1 MGEQKRVLITGAAG
15 RIGEVL
21 HQGLRDRYRLRL
33 MYHSKIPAVADGSEV
48 FVGDVVD
55 FEAMRKAS
63 RGVDVVVHMAADPS
77 GSTPFARILALNVQ
91 GAYNVYEAARLNGV
105 RRVVFASTN
114 HVTGF
119 YEKEG
124 VYTTPEMPVRPDS
137 FYGVSKAFGEAL
149 ARYYFDQHGLE
160 SICLRIGSF
169 QPRPRS
175 ARMLA
180 TWLSHRDTVQLVWR
194 GIEAGR
200 VKFGIY
206 YGISRNTRRT
216 WDISNAE
223 RDLGYAP
230 EDDAEAY
237 AKEFT
242 A

>member
-1 MGEQKRVLITGAAG
+1 MAGQKRVLITGAAG

-21 HQGLRDRYRLRL
+21 HHGLRDRYPLRL
-33 MYHSKIPAVADGSEV
+33 MYHSKVPPVTDGSEV

-55 FEAMRKAS
+55 FEAMAKAT
-63 RGVDVVVHMAADPS
+63 RDIGVIVHMAADPS
-77 GSTPFARILALNVQ
+77 GSTPFARTASLNIT
-91 GAYNVYEAARLNGV
+91 GTYHIYEAARLNGV
-105 RRVVFASTN
+105 RRGGLASTN

-119 YEKEG
+119 YEREG
-124 VYTTPEMPVRPDS
+124 VYTTPEMSVRPDS
-137 FYGVSKAFGEAL
+137 FYGVSKVFGEAL
-149 ARYYFDQHGLE
+149 ARYYYDQFGVE

-169 QPRPRS
+169 QPKPRS

-180 TWLSHRDTVQLVWR
+180 TWLSHRDTVQLVR
-194 GIEAGR
+194 RSIETP

-223 RDLGYAP
+223 KDLGYAP

-237 AKEFT
+237 AKEFES